1 MMKGSNLKIVI
12 SNGGFKF
19 HLAPAAAELADMKLL
34 DAFITAGYP
43 TDTFKRLFNKNTSQA
58 AIKRLFDREEAIPT
72 QLIHAQWPAEFMIQS
87 GIRIARLFKS
97 NLSDYSENLA
107 MKWYANSAKKIIKE
121 SKANIYHYRAGY
133 GHQSVEVA
141 KKKGMITI
149 CDHSIAHPALIDHL
163 IKNKGE
169 YPSSKNQLHINS
181 YWNDILQD
189 ISQADYVLVNS
200 EFVKDTMVFMGTP
213 KEKIHVIYLGVD
225 DSFLKNIPIRQK
237 KSETT
242 SSRPLRLL
250 YAGGII
256 QRKGFETLKQALE
269 NIAQENWELDIAGGG
284 DVSFM
289 QSMQEFFK
297 HTKVNYLGNLSRENL
312 AKTMSNADVFIF
324 PSFAEGS
331 ARVVFEALSAGCY
344 VITTPNSGSI
354 VEDGVHGNL
363 IKPGSSE
370 NLVNAITW
378 CISNQEQVEAC
389 CHKNQQLIFSQ
400 YRQQDY
406 GEKLHS
412 FYKLISHLS

>member
-1 MMKGSNLKIVI
+1 MKGCDLKIVI

-19 HLAPAAAELADMKLL
+19 HLAPAAAELAEMNLL

-43 TDTFKRLFNKNTSQA
+43 TNTFKRLFNKNTSHA

-72 QLIHAQWPAEFMIQS
+72 QLIHAQWLAELMIQS
-87 GIRIARLFKS
+87 GIRLARTFRN
-97 NLSDYSENLA
+97 NLNDYSENFA
-107 MKWYANSAKKIIKE
+107 MKWYATSAMKIIQE
-121 SKANIYHYRAGY
+121 SKADIYHYRAGY
-133 GHQSVEVA
+133 GHKSVEVA

-163 IKNKGE
+163 IRNKGQ

-225 DSFLKNIPIRQK
+225 DGFLRNIPEK
-237 KSETT
+237 KRKFVTDTT
-242 SSRPLRLL
+242 APLKLL

-256 QRKGFETLKQALE
+256 QRKGFSTLAKALE
-269 NIAQENWELDIAGGG
+269 SLSDGNWVLEIAGGG
-284 DVSFM
+284 DADLMENM
-289 QSMQEFFK
+289 QAFFK
-297 HTKVNYLGNLSRENL
+297 HPKVNYLGNLSRENL

-344 VITTPNSGSI
+344 VITTKNSGSI
-354 VEDGVHGNL
+354 VEDGKHGSL
-363 IKPGSSE
+363 IKPGNSE
-370 NLVNAITW
+370 ELTNAINF
-378 CISNQEQVEAC
+378 CLLNRQYVEEIG
-389 CHKNQQLIFSQ
+389 HKNQKLIFSQ
-400 YRQQDY
+400 YSQKYY
-406 GEKLHS
+406 GKKLHS
-412 FYKLISHLS
+412 LYKLISNLS